1 MKRNI
6 VINGQRTSICV
17 SDDLCGAVK
26 EVAKNTEINDE
37 ILAFDTQLHIC
48 YAYIKVSNGY
58 SIIETQVP
66 LADFRSFYLV
76 GSFHDI
82 YASLLISM
90 IK

>member
-17 SDDLCGAVK
+17 SDNLCGAVK
-26 EVAKNTEINDE
+26 EVAKNTEKDDE
-37 ILAFDTQLHIC
+37 ILVFDTQLHLC

-58 SIIETQVP
+58 SIIETQIP
-66 LADFRSFYLV
+66 LAFFRSFSLI
-76 GSFHDI
+76 GDSHEI
-82 YASLLISM
+82 YTSLINSV